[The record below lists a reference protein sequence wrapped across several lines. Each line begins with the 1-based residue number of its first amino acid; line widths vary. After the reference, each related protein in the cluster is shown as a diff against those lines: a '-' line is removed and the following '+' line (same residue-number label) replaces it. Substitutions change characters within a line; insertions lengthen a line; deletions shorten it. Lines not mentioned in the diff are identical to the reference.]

1 MSRVVRGSMWAAA
14 ALTGLVGTGLIGTGW
29 SRAEWSGAGRASAQE
44 SQTEKPAQSQSKPA
58 EPGAPAAQAPGGDY
72 WIGVQ
77 LEEPNET
84 LRSQL
89 NIPFGLVIRQVL
101 DDSPAKRAE
110 LRLHDVIVAVNDKP
124 LQAPSDLIE
133 AVQANPERELTLTI
147 IRQGQKMNVK
157 LKPTRRP
164 EGVAGAV
171 ATEERDADDL
181 LPLSVNPGVFQ
192 DLDVLI
198 RRFQAQPGQP
208 PVVLWSMRS
217 PVVATPPGKW
227 LELGLA
233 TKLPSNVSVQITK
246 SGDEPA
252 KIVVKQGDKTYET
265 TADKLETLPAELQG
279 VVKPMLEPPASR
291 RVLTVPAP
299 PAEAPT
305 VAAKVA
311 ERIAKVRR
319 VETEAQ
325 GELAK
330 KLDAILERLEK
341 LQADVESLKK

>member
-1 MSRVVRGSMWAAA
+1 MSKMVRGSIWAAA

-29 SRAEWSGAGRASAQE
+29 SGAAWSGPGRVSAQE
-44 SQTEKPAQSQSKPA
+44 SQAEKPAQPQAKPA

-77 LEEPNET
+77 LEEPSET

-89 NIPFGLVIRQVL
+89 NIPSGLVIRQVL
-101 DDSPAKRAE
+101 EDSPAKRAE
-110 LRLHDVIVAVNDKP
+110 LRLHDVIVAVNDEA

-133 AVQANPERELTLTI
+133 AVRANPERELTLTV

-157 LKPTRRP
+157 LKPARRP

-171 ATEERDADDL
+171 ATEEQDAEDVI
-181 LPLSVNPGVFQ
+181 PLTVNPDVFQ

-198 RRFQAQPGQP
+198 RLFQAQPGQP
-208 PVVLWSMRS
+208 PVVVWSMR
-217 PVVATPPGKW
+217 PPMVTPQVKW
-227 LELGLA
+227 LDLGL
-233 TKLPSNVSVQITK
+233 TGKLPSNVSVQITK
-246 SGDEPA
+246 SGDGPA

-265 TADKLETLPAELQG
+265 TADKLEALPADLQG
-279 VVKPMLEPPASR
+279 MVKPMLEPPAAR
-291 RVLTVPAP
+291 RVLAVPAP
-299 PAEAPT
+299 PAEVPN

-325 GELAK
+325 GDLAK

-341 LQADVESLKK
+341 LQADVEALKK